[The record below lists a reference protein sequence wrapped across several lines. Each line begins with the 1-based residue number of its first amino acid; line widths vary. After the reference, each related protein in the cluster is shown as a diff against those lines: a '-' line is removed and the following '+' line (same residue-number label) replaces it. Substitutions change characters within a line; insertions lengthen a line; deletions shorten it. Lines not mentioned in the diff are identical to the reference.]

1 MDSHE
6 GLHSPDSLLVP
17 KLAGLKTPATE
28 TEENQN
34 GPNNIES
41 NEEFTLSEIRDKWAD
56 FMKTNP
62 KEWGILRKILKYFQ
76 SLESLY
82 GEFQVIQHEDE
93 DEDDGPD
100 LYVAEYTN
108 VSLIKY
114 LQTGFKVREKLAD
127 ATLQEGNFKRHDWQ
141 RNFLSSE
148 SAKERQMLEDDFAS
162 MLLSSESYSSV
173 ISTCIRDIN
182 DSFQALSDAIT
193 GIREGRVY
201 EYKRPPSK

>member
-62 KEWGILRKILKYFQ
+62 KEWGRLRRFLKYFQ

-82 GEFQVIQHEDE
+82 GECQFIQHEDEDE

-114 LQTGFKVREKLAD
+114 LQTGIKVREKLAD
-127 ATLQEGNFKRHDWQ
+127 ATLQEGNFNRRDWEI
-141 RNFLSSE
+141 NFLSSK
-148 SAKERQMLEDDFAS
+148 SAEERQMLEDDFAS
-162 MLLSSESYSSV
+162 IFSASESYSS
-173 ISTCIRDIN
+173 TCIREIN
-182 DSFQALSDAIT
+182 DSFQALSDAIA
-193 GIREGRVY
+193 GIRAGRSY
-201 EYKRPPSK
+201 QEKRPPSK